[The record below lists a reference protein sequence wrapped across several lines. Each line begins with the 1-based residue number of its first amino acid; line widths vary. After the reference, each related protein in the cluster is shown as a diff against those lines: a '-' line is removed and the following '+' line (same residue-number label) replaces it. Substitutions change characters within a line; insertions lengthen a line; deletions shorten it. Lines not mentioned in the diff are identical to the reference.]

1 MSDFR
6 AHDFVKCTSKTF
18 SKTWVVIIF
27 YYYDIGLVIIFYYYD
42 IGLGLDFVVKVG
54 VPFCTSFNNIILLI
68 KIIMNLQMMALR
80 YLANS

>member
-18 SKTWVVIIF
+18 SKTWV
-27 YYYDIGLVIIFYYYD
+27 VIIFYYYD